1 MFNDVNK
8 PPSNPTRTCLNILTT
23 KFPIMKGVQVI
34 QNQRINTQYI
44 CTNYTEN
51 LTSLRNFSILVSINI
66 KHAVVKS

>member
-8 PPSNPTRTCLNILTT
+8 PPSNPTRTCLPILTT

-44 CTNYTEN
+44 QMYVQTTQK
-51 LTSLRNFSILVSINI
+51 T
-66 KHAVVKS
+66 